1 MVAVDASVLAV
12 AVDESSLAMLVSDDD
27 DDDVESVLVAEPL
40 PLAAAVPLAALS
52 RAALHTD
59 AVELDDVE
67 EVEMVE
73 FVSLVVVVVAEF
85 PGANSLK

>member
-1 MVAVDASVLAV
+1 MLAV

-40 PLAAAVPLAALS
+40 PFAAAALPLAALS

-73 FVSLVVVVVAEF
+73 FVSLVVVVVTEF